1 MYCSRAT
8 LSSLKRYR
16 IQPTLNNQGATVDN
30 ITAFNN
36 HLPVKVR
43 FGEGVAETL
52 PAVVAELGAS
62 KVFLMVDKDIEK
74 FNPAAAKLID
84 QMNAA
89 SGITVTLF
97 EKPAGEPTIQMVDDA
112 IAALKAAGSDVVVAL
127 GGGSVIDTAKAA
139 RLCAQLNCTFREFQ
153 SKAPVYP
160 APTLPLIALPTS
172 AGTGSE
178 VSGGSVISD
187 PEAGR
192 KAGIAN
198 GNLRA
203 QVALVDPVLT
213 YSMPPSM
220 TANTGIDALAQ
231 AIAGIIAKCSTPIG
245 DAIGYEAV
253 HMMTPALVAAFKDGN
268 DKSARAG
275 MAAGSMMA
283 GLTMN
288 ISDCTAEHSL
298 GQAIGGLKHVPHGLT
313 IGLVLVETLTR
324 EAKIVPEKMERVADA
339 MGVPQ
344 DGTKDGSRCVNAVRK
359 ILAEL
364 QFPVL
369 SSLGFVE
376 GDIDEL
382 AEIALKDFFI
392 TQAPKPWSK
401 AEVVEAFM
409 SALKLESRV
418 A

>member
-1 MYCSRAT
+1 M
-8 LSSLKRYR
+8 
-16 IQPTLNNQGATVDN
+16 DN

-43 FGEGVAETL
+43 FGEGVAQTL
-52 PAVVAELGAS
+52 PAVVAELGTS

-74 FNPAAAKLID
+74 FNPAAKQLID
-84 QMNAA
+84 LMN
-89 SGITVTLF
+89 SSTGISVTVF
-97 EKPAGEPTIQMVDDA
+97 EKPAGEPTIRMVDDA
-112 IAALKAAGSDVVVAL
+112 IAALTAAGSDVVVAL

-139 RLCAQLNCTFREFQ
+139 RLCAQLNCTFGEFQ
-153 SKAPVYP
+153 SKPPVYP
-160 APTLPLIALPTS
+160 APTLALIALPTS

-187 PEAGR
+187 PDAGR

-253 HMMTPALVAAFKDGN
+253 RIMTPSLVAAFKDGN
-268 DKSARAG
+268 NKAARAG
-275 MAAGSMMA
+275 MASGSMMA

-324 EAKIVPEKMERVADA
+324 EARVVPEKMERVADA

-382 AEIALKDFFI
+382 AEIALNDFFI
-392 TQAPKPWSK
+392 TQAPTPWSK
-401 AEVVEAFM
+401 QEVIDAFM

>member
-1 MYCSRAT
+1 ME
-8 LSSLKRYR
+8 
-16 IQPTLNNQGATVDN
+16 N
-30 ITAFNN
+30 IEAFNN

-43 FGEGVAETL
+43 FGEGRAESL
-52 PAVVAELGAS
+52 VDVIGEFGATR
-62 KVFLMVDKDIEK
+62 VFLMVDEGIEK
-74 FNPAAAKLID
+74 FNLAAKVTVERLL
-84 QMNAA
+84 AA
-89 SGITVTLF
+89 SHLEVTLF
-97 EKPAGEPTIQMVDDA
+97 EKPGGEPTIDMVDDA
-112 IAALKAAGSDVVVAL
+112 TRALTASGAQVVVAL

-139 RLCAQLNCTFREFQ
+139 RLCSQLSVGFKDFQ
-153 SKAPVYP
+153 PKVQGYP
-160 APTLPLIALPTS
+160 EPTVALIALPTS

-187 PEAGR
+187 PAAGR

-203 QVALVDPVLT
+203 QVAIVDPVLT

-245 DAIGYEAV
+245 DAIGYEAIR
-253 HMMTPALVAAFKDGN
+253 MMTPALVGAYQNGN
-268 DKSARAG
+268 DKAARAG

-324 EAKIVPEKMERVADA
+324 EAKVVPAKMERIADA
-339 MGVPQ
+339 MGIPD
-344 DGTKDGSRCVNAVRK
+344 DGSKDGSRAVGAVRK
-359 ILAEL
+359 ILAAL
-364 QFPVL
+364 NFPVL

-376 GDIDEL
+376 ADIENL
-382 AEIALKDFFI
+382 AEIALQDFFI
-392 TQAPKPWSK
+392 TQAPTPWSK

-409 SALKLESRV
+409 SALKLQERV
-418 A
+418 S

>member
-1 MYCSRAT
+1 
-8 LSSLKRYR
+8 
-16 IQPTLNNQGATVDN
+16 VDN

-84 QMNAA
+84 QMKAA

-139 RLCAQLNCTFREFQ
+139 RLCAQLNTTFREFQ

-160 APTLPLIALPTS
+160 APTLPLVALPTS

-253 HMMTPALVAAFKDGN
+253 RMMTPALVAAFKDGS
-268 DKSARAG
+268 DKVARAG
-275 MAAGSMMA
+275 MASGSMMA

-401 AEVVEAFM
+401 QEVVDAFM

>member
-1 MYCSRAT
+1 VR
-8 LSSLKRYR
+8 
-16 IQPTLNNQGATVDN
+16 VEN
-30 ITAFNN
+30 IEGFNN
-36 HLPVKVR
+36 YLPVKVR
-43 FGEGVAETL
+43 FGEGKALTL
-52 PAVVAELGAS
+52 PEIVLECGAT
-62 KVFLMVDKDIEK
+62 KVFLMVDLGIEE
-74 FNPAAAKLID
+74 FNPAAKVCID
-84 QMNAA
+84 NLLSHSSIA
-89 SGITVTLF
+89 VTTF
-97 EKPAGEPTIQMVDDA
+97 EKPAGEPTIDMVDDA
-112 IAALKAAGSDVVVAL
+112 TRAFVASGAQAIIAL

-139 RLCAQLNCTFREFQ
+139 RLCAQLGVNFREFQ
-153 SKAPVYP
+153 SRKAEYPV
-160 APTLPLIALPTS
+160 PTVALIALPTS

-187 PEAGR
+187 PAAGR
-192 KAGIAN
+192 KVGIAN

-203 QVALVDPVLT
+203 QVAIVDPALT
-213 YSMPPSM
+213 YSMPPTM

-245 DAIGYEAV
+245 DAIGYEAIR
-253 HMMTPALVAAFKDGN
+253 MMTPALVGAYADGN

-324 EAKIVPEKMERVADA
+324 EAKVVPAKMERVADA
-339 MGVPQ
+339 MGVPD
-344 DGTKDGSRCVNAVRK
+344 DGSKDGSRAVGAVRK
-359 ILAEL
+359 ILAQL
-364 QFPVL
+364 NFPVL

-376 GDIDEL
+376 ADIDNL
-382 AEIALKDFFI
+382 ADIALEDYFI
-392 TQAPKPWSK
+392 TQAPTPWSK
-401 AEVVEAFM
+401 EEVVEAFM
-409 SALKLESRV
+409 SALKLEERI

>member
-1 MYCSRAT
+1 ME
-8 LSSLKRYR
+8 
-16 IQPTLNNQGATVDN
+16 N
-30 ITAFNN
+30 IEAFNN
-36 HLPVKVR
+36 HLPVKIR
-43 FGEGVAETL
+43 FGEGRALSL
-52 PAVVAELGAS
+52 PAELAELGAN
-62 KVFLMVDKDIEK
+62 KVFLMVDEGIEK
-74 FNPAAAKLID
+74 FNPAAKACID
-84 QMNAA
+84 NLVAT
-89 SGITVTLF
+89 SGLTVTTF
-97 EKPAGEPTIQMVDDA
+97 EKPAGEPTIEMVDNA
-112 IAALKAAGSDVVVAL
+112 TAALTASGAQALVAL

-139 RLCAQLNCTFREFQ
+139 RLCSQLGITFREFQ
-153 SKAPVYP
+153 EKKPAYP
-160 APTLPLIALPTS
+160 SPTVALIAMPTS

-198 GNLRA
+198 GLLRA
-203 QVALVDPVLT
+203 QVAIVDPVLT

-231 AIAGIIAKCSTPIG
+231 AIAGIIAKCSTPVG
-245 DAIGYEAV
+245 DAIGYEAIR
-253 HMMTPALVAAFKDGN
+253 MMTPAIVAAFKDGN

-324 EAKIVPEKMERVADA
+324 EAKVVPAKMERVADA
-339 MGVPQ
+339 MGVPD
-344 DGTKDGSRCVNAVRK
+344 DGSKDGSRAVKAVRK
-359 ILAEL
+359 ILAQL

-376 GDIDEL
+376 ADIDNL
-382 AEIALKDFFI
+382 ADIALEDYFI
-392 TQAPKPWSK
+392 TQAPTPWSK
-401 AEVVEAFM
+401 AEVVEAFI
-409 SALKLESRV
+409 SALNLKERV

>member
-1 MYCSRAT
+1 
-8 LSSLKRYR
+8 
-16 IQPTLNNQGATVDN
+16 VEN
-30 ITAFNN
+30 IEAFNN

-43 FGEGVAETL
+43 FGEGKALTL
-52 PAVVAELGAS
+52 PDVIAECGAT
-62 KVFLMVDKDIEK
+62 KVLLMVDEAIEK
-74 FNPAAAKLID
+74 FNPAAKVCID
-84 QMNAA
+84 NLMAN
-89 SGITVTLF
+89 SKITVTLF
-97 EKPAGEPTIQMVDDA
+97 EKPAGEPTIDMVDDA
-112 IAALKAAGSDVVVAL
+112 TKAVVASGAEAIVAL

-139 RLCAQLNCTFREFQ
+139 RLCAQLGVTFREF
-153 SKAPVYP
+153 SSGKPEYP
-160 APTLPLIALPTS
+160 APTVALIAMPTS

-187 PEAGR
+187 PAAGR

-203 QVALVDPVLT
+203 QFAIVDPVLT
-213 YSMPPSM
+213 YSMPPTM

-245 DAIGYEAV
+245 DAIGYEAI
-253 HMMTPALVAAFKDGN
+253 HMMTPALVGAYKDGN
-268 DKSARAG
+268 NKAARAG

-324 EAKIVPEKMERVADA
+324 EAKVVPAKMERVADA
-339 MGVPQ
+339 MGVPD
-344 DGTKDGSRCVNAVRK
+344 DGSKDGSRAVKAVRK

-364 QFPVL
+364 NFPVL

-376 GDIDEL
+376 SDIDNL
-382 AEIALKDFFI
+382 ANIALEDFFI
-392 TQAPKPWSK
+392 TQAPTPWSK

-409 SALKLESRV
+409 SALKLENRV

>member
-1 MYCSRAT
+1 ME
-8 LSSLKRYR
+8 
-16 IQPTLNNQGATVDN
+16 N
-30 ITAFNN
+30 IEGFNN

-43 FGEGVAETL
+43 FGEGKALTL
-52 PAVVAELGAS
+52 PDVVLECGAT
-62 KVFLMVDKDIEK
+62 KVFLMVDAGIEK
-74 FNPAAAKLID
+74 FNPAAKICID
-84 QMNAA
+84 NLLSHSNIA
-89 SGITVTLF
+89 VTSF
-97 EKPAGEPTIQMVDDA
+97 EKPPGEPTIDMVDDA
-112 IAALKAAGSDVVVAL
+112 TRAFLASGSQAIIAL
-127 GGGSVIDTAKAA
+127 GGGSIIDTAKAA
-139 RLCAQLNCTFREFQ
+139 RLCAQLGVNFREFQ
-153 SKAPVYP
+153 SRKAEYPV
-160 APTLPLIALPTS
+160 PTVALIALPTS

-187 PEAGR
+187 PAAGR
-192 KAGIAN
+192 KVGIAN

-203 QVALVDPVLT
+203 QVAIVDPALT
-213 YSMPPSM
+213 YSMPPTM

-245 DAIGYEAV
+245 DAIGYEAIR
-253 HMMTPALVAAFKDGN
+253 MMTPALVGAYADGN

-324 EAKIVPEKMERVADA
+324 EAKVVPAKMERVADA
-339 MGVPQ
+339 MGVPD
-344 DGTKDGSRCVNAVRK
+344 DGSKDGSRAVGAVRK
-359 ILAEL
+359 ILAQL
-364 QFPVL
+364 NFPVL

-376 GDIDEL
+376 ADIDNL
-382 AEIALKDFFI
+382 ADIALEDYFI
-392 TQAPKPWSK
+392 TQAPTPWSK
-401 AEVVEAFM
+401 EEVVEAFM
-409 SALKLESRV
+409 SALKLEERI

>member
-1 MYCSRAT
+1 M
-8 LSSLKRYR
+8 
-16 IQPTLNNQGATVDN
+16 DN

-43 FGEGVAETL
+43 FGEGVAQTL
-52 PAVVAELGAS
+52 PAVVAELGTS

-74 FNPAAAKLID
+74 FNPAAKQLID
-84 QMNAA
+84 LMNNA
-89 SGITVTLF
+89 SGISVTLF

-139 RLCAQLNCTFREFQ
+139 RLCAQLNCTFGEFQ
-153 SKAPVYP
+153 SKPPVYP
-160 APTLPLIALPTS
+160 APTLALIALPTS

-253 HMMTPALVAAFKDGN
+253 RIMTPALVAAFKDGDN
-268 DKSARAG
+268 KAARAG
-275 MAAGSMMA
+275 MASGSMMA

-344 DGTKDGSRCVNAVRK
+344 DGTHDGSRCVNAVRK

-376 GDIDEL
+376 ADIDEL

-401 AEVVEAFM
+401 QEVVDAFM
-409 SALKLESRV
+409 SALKLENRV

>member
-1 MYCSRAT
+1 M
-8 LSSLKRYR
+8 
-16 IQPTLNNQGATVDN
+16 N
-30 ITAFNN
+30 ISTAFNN

-43 FGEGVAETL
+43 FGEGIANTL
-52 PAVVAELGAS
+52 PDVITELGAQN
-62 KVFLMVDKDIEK
+62 VFLMVDAGIEK
-74 FNPAAAKLID
+74 FNPAAKSVID
-84 QMNAA
+84 HLVTV
-89 SGITVTLF
+89 SGLTVTVF
-97 EKPAGEPTIQMVDDA
+97 EKPAGEPTIEMVDDA
-112 IAALKAAGSDVVVAL
+112 TSALKASGAQTLIAL

-153 SKAPVYP
+153 IKAPNYP
-160 APTLPLIALPTS
+160 VPVISLIAMPTS

-187 PEAGR
+187 PEAGL
-192 KAGIAN
+192 KTGIAN

-213 YSMPPSM
+213 YSMPPTM

-253 HMMTPALVAAFKDGN
+253 HMMSNALVAAYKDGN
-268 DKSARAG
+268 DRAARSA
-275 MAAGSMMA
+275 MSAGSMMA

-324 EAKIVPEKMERVADA
+324 EAKVVPAKMERVADA
-339 MGVPQ
+339 MGVPA
-344 DGTKDGSRCVNAVRK
+344 DGTSDGSRAVKAVRK
-359 ILAEL
+359 ILADL
-364 QFPVL
+364 DFPVL
-369 SSLGFVE
+369 SSIGITQS
-376 GDIDEL
+376 DIEL
-382 AEIALKDFFI
+382 LSDNAMNDYFI

-401 AEVVEAFM
+401 AEVVEAFTAALNLAKR
-409 SALKLESRV
+409 SA
-418 A
+418 

>member
-1 MYCSRAT
+1 ME
-8 LSSLKRYR
+8 
-16 IQPTLNNQGATVDN
+16 N
-30 ITAFNN
+30 IDAFNN

-43 FGEGVAETL
+43 FGEGKALLL
-52 PAVVAELGAS
+52 PDVVAECGAT
-62 KVFLMVDKDIEK
+62 KVFLMVDEGIEK
-74 FNPAAAKLID
+74 FNPAAKACMDNLV
-84 QMNAA
+84 AT
-89 SGITVTLF
+89 SGLTVTVF
-97 EKPAGEPTIQMVDDA
+97 EKPAGEPTIDMVDDA
-112 IAALKAAGSDVVVAL
+112 TRALVASGAEAVVAL

-139 RLCAQLNCTFREFQ
+139 RLCGQLGVTFREFQ
-153 SKAPVYP
+153 ASAPVYP
-160 APTLPLIALPTS
+160 IPTIALIALPTS

-187 PEAGR
+187 PAAGR

-203 QVALVDPVLT
+203 QYAIVDPVLT

-245 DAIGYEAV
+245 DAIGYEAIR
-253 HMMTPALVAAFKDGN
+253 MMTPALVGAYKDGS
-268 DKSARAG
+268 DKAARSG

-324 EAKIVPEKMERVADA
+324 EAKVVPAKMERVADA
-339 MGVPQ
+339 MGAPE
-344 DGTKDGSRCVNAVRK
+344 DGSKDGSRAVNAVRK

-364 QFPVL
+364 NFPVL

-376 GDIDEL
+376 ADIENL
-382 AEIALKDFFI
+382 ADIALEDYFI
-392 TQAPKPWSK
+392 TQAPTPWSK

-409 SALKLESRV
+409 SALNLKERV